1 MDGGWMD
8 GYPLDCYDYQSTCGV
23 DPVEN
28 THIAVILDGKY
39 VSKTQNPNIVPE
51 KNYPVGK

>member
-1 MDGGWMD
+1 MTTRA
-8 GYPLDCYDYQSTCGV
+8 PLDLM
-23 DPVEN
+23 EN
-28 THIAVILDGKY
+28 NHIAVILDGKY